1 MKIVFVSNYFNHH
14 QAPIT
19 YEFDKQTNH
28 NFYFI
33 ETIPMEQERK
43 KLGWG
48 NESKPDYVL
57 QSYLDADSM
66 ESAQQLILN
75 ADVVIWGSCPFE
87 MISPRLKMKKLT
99 FAYSERI
106 FKSGNFISK
115 LLRAVKYN
123 FKLRRY
129 QDSHYLLCASGYA
142 AEDYNKIGLFKDK
155 SFKWGYFPETKI
167 YENIDELISSKEKK
181 SILWVARFIDWK
193 HPEIAVNLAKYLKTK
208 GYEFTLNMIGTG
220 PLENDIKANIEN
232 NNLSD
237 CVHALGSMS
246 PEKVREHME
255 KSEIFIFTSDR
266 NEGWGAVLNE
276 AMNSAC
282 ATVSN
287 KDIGAVPYLVD
298 NSNNGFKYNGNDF
311 EELYSIV
318 ESLLN
323 NHDKRCSVGRKAYS
337 YISDRWNAKTAV
349 SNFLLIVN
357 RITIGNVEGK
367 KIFLYDPC
375 TNA

>member
-1 MKIVFVSNYFNHH
+1 MKIVFVSNYYNHH
-14 QAPIT
+14 QSSISR
-19 YEFDKQTNH
+19 EFDKQTDH

-43 KLGWG
+43 NLGWG
-48 NESKPDYVL
+48 NEAKPQYVM
-57 QSYLDADSM
+57 QSYLNEEMM
-66 ESAQQLILN
+66 EQCKQLIID

-87 MISPRLKMKKLT
+87 MIKPRLKMKKLT
-99 FAYSERI
+99 FMYSERL
-106 FKSGNFISK
+106 FKSSGFLGK
-115 LLRAVKYN
+115 MLRAIKYN
-123 FKLRRY
+123 LKLRIY
-129 QDSHYLLCASGYA
+129 KSNHYLLCASGYA

-155 SFKWGYFPETKI
+155 AFKWGYFPETKI
-167 YENIDELISSKEKK
+167 YENIDELISSKEKH

-237 CVHALGSMS
+237 CVHVLGSMS

-282 ATVSN
+282 AVVAN
-287 KDIGAVPYLVD
+287 NEIGAVPFVLKD
-298 NSNNGFKYNGNDF
+298 EINGFCYFSEEQLYEKVKLLLDSSGTRKKIGN
-311 EELYSIV
+311 
-318 ESLLN
+318 N
-323 NHDKRCSVGRKAYS
+323 A
-337 YISDRWNAKTAV
+337 AKTIVVHWNSREA
-349 SNFLLIVN
+349 VN
-357 RITIGNVEGK
+357 RFISLASNENEASSFIDCVCEK
-367 KIFLYDPC
+367 L
-375 TNA
+375 